1 MPLTYGPRLEGL
13 RVEPLRTYVGL
24 KLNNHDWRNPLQGA
38 TPMHICPNE
47 VKVKWRSHHSEIREK
62 GMTGN
67 KTATIHVRV
76 CLGATS
82 FGPLQPVFYC
92 EGAQV
97 HRRRFLAERGNLFV
111 FAFFVRSRCGK
122 GRVTSSA
129 CTAEFNYGV

>member
-82 FGPLQPVFYC
+82 FGPLQPGILIARV
-92 EGAQV
+92 
-97 HRRRFLAERGNLFV
+97 RRFTVAGFWQSEAIFLFLLFLSDQDVVRG
-111 FAFFVRSRCGK
+111 G
-122 GRVTSSA
+122 
-129 CTAEFNYGV
+129 